1 MISTEPKDV
10 ISVPTM
16 DEVYKIR
23 DALNLTDR
31 QRELFVMAYSRRIRY
46 IDMAEELDICQDTVT
61 ADMKIIREKLAQFSL
76 DKLNGK

>member
-1 MISTEPKDV
+1 MEPRDV
-10 ISVPTM
+10 MSVTTM
-16 DEVYKIR
+16 DEVYRIR

-46 IDMAEELDICQDTVT
+46 IDMAEELGICQDTVT

-76 DKLNGK
+76 DNVNKT